1 LSFSLSSPPNQAQKS
16 SILSPTPERIGD
28 FLSSHFSPSIF
39 SPDEMQGK
47 FPLRD
52 TEKQGEQ
59 SHSSFPLFD
68 DPLSPDFMLQDNKEH
83 LLELKYKN
91 PARNS
96 NSNGQYVEPPPK
108 PWPVKTARMLNNS
121 DEDTG
126 DEELLSSSDPHNV
139 LKVPSNDESSA
150 SRKQKR
156 NDKKVNSTKSFN
168 KKAGKLSSIP
178 TVFTPESSSIPPI
191 ISPDQQE
198 FSRKLTMDSAASSS
212 SVDKNSLSPKSSTIS
227 LKKAV
232 IMRANNETST
242 PTTSGKTTCNCKK
255 SRCLKL
261 YCDCFAVLNYC
272 NPSCNCVQC
281 NNVLEHEDKRSQAV
295 RQTKERNPLAFQTK
309 ISDKEVH
316 VSGCHCK
323 NSHCLKKYC
332 ECFTGGAL
340 CSNNCKCQSCKN
352 FSGSVD
358 LAKTRESSPQVNGN
372 GSSLGSNLKKRKE
385 SPNSVAWLDAA
396 SPDAN
401 FRDNSLAGKSFGKDS
416 TSAGSSAAPTKT
428 HEYLLRA
435 NTKENSVVKSA
446 LVSSSFEGIDKD
458 VQQRGFIETH
468 QNGHTNKKK
477 RVNFPPIHITYP
489 FFGPHNPPF
498 PKIVALKCLDFLP
511 DKDIC
516 MMSMV
521 NTLWYDAAN
530 DEALWE

>member
-1 LSFSLSSPPNQAQKS
+1 
-16 SILSPTPERIGD
+16 
-28 FLSSHFSPSIF
+28 
-39 SPDEMQGK
+39 
-47 FPLRD
+47 
-52 TEKQGEQ
+52 
-59 SHSSFPLFD
+59 
-68 DPLSPDFMLQDNKEH
+68 MLQDNREH

-91 PARNS
+91 PARN
-96 NSNGQYVEPPPK
+96 NSNGAQYVEASSK

-126 DEELLSSSDPHNV
+126 DDELLSNSDPQNI
-139 LKVPSNDESSA
+139 LKVTSNDESSTTK
-150 SRKQKR
+150 KQKR
-156 NDKKVNSTKSFN
+156 HEKKVSLKVIS
-168 KKAGKLSSIP
+168 KKGAKHTIIP

-198 FSRKLTMDSAASSS
+198 FSRKLTMDSATSSS
-212 SVDKNSLSPKSSTIS
+212 SVTLSPKTSTIS
-227 LKKAV
+227 LKKTV
-232 IMRANNETST
+232 VLKANNETST
-242 PTTSGKTTCNCKK
+242 PTTSSRTTCNCKK

-272 NPSCNCVQC
+272 NPSCNCAQC
-281 NNVLEHEDKRSQAV
+281 NNVLEHEDKRGQAV

-340 CSNNCKCQSCKN
+340 CSNSCKCQSCKN
-352 FSGSVD
+352 FNGSVD

-372 GSSLGSNLKKRKE
+372 SSSLGSSLKKRKE
-385 SPNSVAWLDAA
+385 SPNSVAWLDAG

-401 FRDNSLAGKSFGKDS
+401 FRDSSLPGRSFVKDS
-416 TSAGSSAAPTKT
+416 TSSLSAQPKT

-435 NTKENSVVKSA
+435 NTKENAVVKSA
-446 LVSSSFEGIDKD
+446 LVSSSFEMSDKLMETQNRGAID
-458 VQQRGFIETH
+458 H
-468 QNGHTNKKK
+468 QIGHSNKKK